1 MWIDTFITHFSD
13 PQRAFDNAS
22 SLHLGFVSD
31 ERSFLP
37 LHPQEVPHGTMVAT
51 DCARP
56 ACRVARLS
64 VVMIFELTPARFEFQ
79 VDVEEK
85 LFLTKLHN
93 LSRTLNCKRDDTD
106 DDSGSACEERES
118 DESLSPLL
126 SLTFSSLCVQLGPAT
141 GDRARNRMG
150 DPRK

>member
-1 MWIDTFITHFSD
+1 
-13 PQRAFDNAS
+13 
-22 SLHLGFVSD
+22 
-31 ERSFLP
+31 
-37 LHPQEVPHGTMVAT
+37 MVET

-56 ACRVARLS
+56 VCRVARLS

-93 LSRTLNCKRDDTD
+93 LSRTLNGKRDDTD
-106 DDSGSACEERES
+106 NDSGSALRRERKR
-118 DESLSPLL
+118 DEFLSPLL
-126 SLTFSSLCVQLGPAT
+126 SLTFSSLSVQLGPAT

-150 DPRK
+150 DPREASTGTESHRLLWWSLGARWGDMMEQCSSPVRCLPVCERVCESVRV

>member
-1 MWIDTFITHFSD
+1 
-13 PQRAFDNAS
+13 
-22 SLHLGFVSD
+22 
-31 ERSFLP
+31 
-37 LHPQEVPHGTMVAT
+37 MVAT

-93 LSRTLNCKRDDTD
+93 LSRTLNGKRDDTD